1 MIRTRTVALVVCAL
15 FLSACGG
22 SGGGA
27 EPAPTITLAPTTVT
41 ATFVAGT
48 STQLSVV
55 ATATAR
61 LTGALY
67 AQITDPKGVLQPTAT
82 LTPGAADSYSVGLMT
97 SAMLAAGHF
106 TGGFQVSI
114 CHDQACTQPVAGSP
128 VSVAFD
134 FTVLAAYT
142 LTPGVLSATFT
153 AGSPN
158 ALTITVIPTTPSTV
172 PAFVSVAD
180 PDGVT
185 AASAVTAN
193 NNGSYSIT
201 VQPANSLTAGRRS
214 GMLFLNLCNDS
225 ACASPLTGSPVPLPY
240 DFTVL
245 AAPPALT
252 LSPASAN
259 ATFTA
264 GDPVP
269 FLIKLSAT
277 VATGLSFPIYVSIND
292 SSGTLLATATLLAE
306 QSNHYLLTVQANS
319 SLAVGHY
326 TGSFQLNVCNDHSC
340 IQPVLGSPLLVPF
353 DIQIVTNANAGLT
366 PLTPWP
372 GVSDWQTF
380 QRNAAHTGFVP
391 VTLDPTVFASRWL
404 WTAPDKQVSTVTTAD
419 GRLYVN
425 SGYVTYALNE
435 FDHTIVWQHDFAV
448 DLAGI
453 NFIATLNPPAVSAG
467 KLFVTTSPQQATR
480 MYAFDASDGTAIFE
494 TAFASQAERFLAP
507 TVDNGVV
514 FEDGGYFGGMYAFDA
529 NVGTQSFF
537 TMLEQ
542 YDEWTPAVDA
552 NYAYAYVGG
561 PGLSPAQLSVLDRHS
576 GALVASIMDLSFHW
590 NGYSM
595 FSAPVLGGPGSVF
608 AVNVGNPD
616 NNSLLDFDTNV
627 QSVRWQVAGGYT
639 GNPAYGA
646 SVLYAV
652 NSSPYR
658 LEARSESNGV
668 LLWSWA
674 PQPFRSETR
683 FVGDVLATNN
693 LIFVSTD
700 TTTYAIS
707 QSTHQPVW
715 SIPVAGRLSL
725 SADGILYVVA
735 VDAAGDTNGNVLA
748 VNLKN

>member
-1 MIRTRTVALVVCAL
+1 MIRIRTVALVVCAL
-15 FLSACGG
+15 FISACGG
-22 SGGGA
+22 GGGA
-27 EPAPTITLAPTTVT
+27 APAPTITLAPTTVT

-55 ATATAR
+55 ATATAH

-67 AQITDPKGVLQPTAT
+67 AEVTDPNGVLQSTAT
-82 LTPGAADSYSVGLMT
+82 LTPDAGNSYSVSLMT
-97 SAMLAAGHF
+97 SPMLAAGHF
-106 TGGFQVSI
+106 TGSFQVSI
-114 CHDQACTQPVAGSP
+114 CHDQGCTQPVAGSRA
-128 VSVAFD
+128 SVTYD

-142 LTPGVLSATFT
+142 LTPNVLSATFT

-158 ALTITVIPTTPSTV
+158 ALTIIVTPTTPTTV
-172 PAFVSVAD
+172 PAHASLSD

-185 AASAVTAN
+185 AARAVTAN

-201 VQPANSLTAGRRS
+201 VQPANSLTPGRRT
-214 GMLFLNLCNDS
+214 GTLLLNLCEDS
-225 ACASPLTGSPVPLPY
+225 ACASPLAGSPVPVPY
-240 DFTVL
+240 DFTIL
-245 AAPPALT
+245 APPPALT
-252 LSPASAN
+252 LNPASAIG
-259 ATFTA
+259 TFTA

-269 FLIKLSAT
+269 FLINLSAT
-277 VATGLSFPIYVSIND
+277 VATGLSFPIYVSITD
-292 SSGTLLATATLLAE
+292 SSGTLLGTATLSSE
-306 QSNHYLLTVQANS
+306 PSNHYLLTVRANS

-326 TGSFQLNVCNDHSC
+326 TGSFQLNVCHDQSC
-340 IQPVLGSPLLVPF
+340 TEPVLGSPLLVPF
-353 DIQIVTNANAGLT
+353 DIQIGTNANAGLT

-372 GVSDWQTF
+372 GVGDWETF

-391 VTLDPTVFASRWL
+391 VTLDPAVFASRWL
-404 WTAPDKQVSTVTTAD
+404 WTAPDKQVSTLTTAAR
-419 GRLYVN
+419 RLYVN
-425 SGYVTYALNE
+425 SGYVTYALDE
-435 FDHTIVWQHDFAV
+435 FDHSIVWQHNFAV

-453 NFIATLNPPAVSAG
+453 NIIATLNPPAVSGG
-467 KLFVTTSPQQATR
+467 KLFVTTSPQQATW
-480 MYAFDASDGTAIFE
+480 MYGFDASNGTPIFQ
-494 TAFASQAERFLAP
+494 TAFASQAERYLAP

-529 NVGTQSFF
+529 NVGTQSFY
-537 TMLEQ
+537 TMLQQ

-561 PGLSPAQLSVLDRHS
+561 PGLSPGQLSVVDRHA
-576 GALVASIMDLSFHW
+576 GTLVASIMDPSFRW

-595 FSAPVLGGPGSVF
+595 FSAPVLGNPGTVF
-608 AVNVGNPD
+608 AVNVGNPND
-616 NNSLLDFDTNV
+616 NSLLDFDTNA
-627 QSVRWQVAGGYT
+627 QSIRWQVAGGYT

-658 LEARSESNGV
+658 LEARSDSDGM

-715 SIPVAGRLSL
+715 STPVAGRLSL
-725 SADGILYVVA
+725 SADGVLYVVA
-735 VDAAGDTNGNVLA
+735 VDAAGDTNGTVLA